1 MCQFD
6 IISIL
11 QRAKSNTLRPGA
23 ATDCSKTNNY
33 LDLWITILCRF
44 WESVKMTQET
54 HKQQSCL

>member
-33 LDLWITILCRF
+33 LDLWKYHSMQILGKR
-44 WESVKMTQET
+44 
-54 HKQQSCL
+54 